1 LHCNFAGT
9 SRPAIASD
17 EPELGEANGGV
28 ANVYYQSNAQA
39 RNSPVDYLGEGCGW
53 WLSPGA
59 GQYRADAVGYRGG
72 SRGDGELCPLP
83 KIKRGEVSILG
94 AFDRAQA
101 RWAETLQGVTLQ
113 DIIRELANN
122 G

>member
-1 LHCNFAGT
+1 MFA
-9 SRPAIASD
+9 R
-17 EPELGEANGGV
+17 
-28 ANVYYQSNAQA
+28 QA
-39 RNSPVDYLGEGCGW
+39 D
-53 WLSPGA
+53 
-59 GQYRADAVGYRGG
+59 G
-72 SRGDGELCPLP
+72 S

-101 RWAETLQGVTLQ
+101 RWAETLQGVTLH